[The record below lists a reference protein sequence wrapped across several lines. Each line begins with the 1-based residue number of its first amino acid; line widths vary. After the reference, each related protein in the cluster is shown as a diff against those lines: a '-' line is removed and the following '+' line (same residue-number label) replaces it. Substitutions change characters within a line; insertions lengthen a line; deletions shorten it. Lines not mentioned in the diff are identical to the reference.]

1 MINNKIGIVCL
12 LLIATAWGCH
22 KEDYTLPVDF
32 GLSFSI
38 IEVPVMNGTLVV
50 DSIRVSL
57 KSIDIQ
63 GYRETTDDVF
73 MSRTFDQGE
82 NFLIYADAQ
91 NETIEFDIPQGV
103 YNPLSFSLV
112 FQPDENEND
121 LIEDINEWYQSL
133 QEEDDDLDD
142 LQEELG
148 SIIEDYLEEVEPCI
162 LVKGK
167 FSSTVISAQL
177 ILMVNDPLTFKFFS
191 MYKNGEME
199 VILDKKTENSGDL
212 SFDPSYWFS
221 IITPS
226 MMNEAYI
233 GAIDGVNYIFLS
245 KYVNSRIYQAVF
257 NRMEESTS
265 LTIGE

>member
-1 MINNKIGIVCL
+1 
-12 LLIATAWGCH
+12 
-22 KEDYTLPVDF
+22 
-32 GLSFSI
+32 
-38 IEVPVMNGTLVV
+38 
-50 DSIRVSL
+50 
-57 KSIDIQ
+57 
-63 GYRETTDDVF
+63 
-73 MSRTFDQGE
+73 
-82 NFLIYADAQ
+82 
-91 NETIEFDIPQGV
+91 
-103 YNPLSFSLV
+103 
-112 FQPDENEND
+112 
-121 LIEDINEWYQSL
+121 
-133 QEEDDDLDD
+133 
-142 LQEELG
+142 LG